1 MTTTRHMLVSVYSGR
16 QLRQHTAEASILQ
29 CMVEEKMK
37 ENKDIIETA
46 AESRVYSVNIIT
58 HVLP

>member
-1 MTTTRHMLVSVYSGR
+1 MLVSVYSGR